1 MKEYPLI
8 NAIFEHL
15 NKTLKGKHSNIQIFI
30 SQNELIGHC
39 LFTYVKHTFSF
50 FFSLE

>member
-8 NAIFEHL
+8 DVIFEHL

-30 SQNELIGHC
+30 SQNEVIEHC
-39 LFTYVKHTFSF
+39 LFTYVKCT
-50 FFSLE
+50 